1 MTSMLSSRQRGAVRL
16 AWRFIAPYRGRVL
29 GALLALLFTAAI
41 TLSMGQ
47 GIKLLVDQG
56 LATQSPAALRHSLLL
71 FFVLVLALAFGTYT
85 RFYLVSWIGERVVA
99 DIRRRVFDHLI
110 ELHPGFYESNR
121 SSEIQSRLTADTT
134 LLQSVI
140 GSSLSMALRNL
151 IMLIGGSI
159 LLVVTNPKLSGIV
172 LLALPLVVAPILLF
186 GRRVR
191 ALSRQSQDRVADVG
205 SYVGEVLGQIKTVQA
220 YNHQDEDKRRF
231 GESAEA
237 AFDVARKRIAQ
248 RSWLITVVIVLV
260 LGAVGVMLWVGGM
273 DVIAGRISGGEL
285 AAFVFYSLIV
295 GSSFG
300 TLSEVIGELQR
311 AAGAAERIGELL
323 RSRNAIVAP
332 ERPQPLQRPVQG
344 RIELQGVRFAYPSR
358 ADSYAIDGV
367 DLQVA
372 AGETLA
378 LVGPSGAGKSTLFDL
393 LLRFFDPQQGRILID
408 GVPIDQL
415 DPRELRACFALVSQT
430 PALFY
435 GSIEDNIRYGRLD
448 ASQAEVEAAA
458 RAAHAHEFIQR
469 LPQGYQTHLGE
480 AGLGLSGGQRQR
492 LAIARALLADA
503 PILLLDE
510 ATSALDAESEHLIQ
524 QALPSLMAGR
534 TTLVIA
540 HRLATVKQADRIAVI
555 ERGRLAAIGRH
566 WPACR
571 ADRQQRAVCA
581 PGRAAVRQLALRLDG
596 GGGAGRGDDDRRHG
610 QPLPPEQL
618 LAEEDQATERGD
630 RRLQAHQHAEGTRGH
645 ACQGDHFQAVRQRR

>member
-1 MTSMLSSRQRGAVRL
+1 MLSILSSRQRNALRM
-16 AWRFIAPYRGRVL
+16 AWRFIAPYRGRVF
-29 GALLALLFTAAI
+29 GALLALMFTAAI

-56 LATQSPAALRHSLLL
+56 LATQSPEALQQSIGL
-71 FFVLVLALAFGTYT
+71 FFVLVLALAIGTFT
-85 RFYLVSWIGERVVA
+85 RFYLVSWIGERFVA
-99 DIRRRVFDHLI
+99 DIRKRVFNHLI

-151 IMLIGGSI
+151 IMLVGGSV
-159 LLVVTNPKLSGIV
+159 LLVVTNAKLSGIV
-172 LLALPLVVAPILLF
+172 LMALPLVVAPILIF

-220 YNHQDEDKRRF
+220 YNHQNEDKRRF
-231 GESAEA
+231 GLSAEA
-237 AFDVARKRIAQ
+237 AFDTARQRIAQ
-248 RSWLITVVIVLV
+248 RAWLITVVIVLV

-295 GSSFG
+295 GSAFG

-311 AAGAAERIGELL
+311 AAGAAERIAELL
-323 RSRNAIVAP
+323 QARNEITPPASDALHL
-332 ERPQPLQRPVQG
+332 PQPVEG
-344 RIELQGVRFAYPSR
+344 RIELQGLRFAYPLRPGSF
-358 ADSYAIDGV
+358 AVDGIN
-367 DLQVA
+367 LQVA
-372 AGETLA
+372 AGQTLA

-408 GVPIDQL
+408 GVPIQQL
-415 DPRELRACFALVSQT
+415 DPRELRSSFALVSQN
-430 PALFY
+430 PALFF
-435 GSIEDNIRYGRLD
+435 GSVEDNIRYGRTD
-448 ASQAEVEAAA
+448 ASLAEVEAAA
-458 RAAHAHEFIQR
+458 KAAHAHEFIMK
-469 LPQGYQTHLGE
+469 LPDGYQTHLGD

-492 LAIARALLADA
+492 LAIARALLVDA

-524 QALPSLMAGR
+524 QALPPLMEGR

-540 HRLATVKQADRIAVI
+540 HRLATVKSADRIAVI
-555 ERGRLAAIGRH
+555 EHGKLAAIGSH
-566 WPACR
+566 SEL
-571 ADRQQRAVCA
+571 VSSS
-581 PGRAAVRQLALRLDG
+581 
-596 GGGAGRGDDDRRHG
+596 
-610 QPLPPEQL
+610 PLYAR
-618 LAEEDQATERGD
+618 LAE
-630 RRLQAHQHAEGTRGH
+630 LQFSNEAEVVG
-645 ACQGDHFQAVRQRR
+645 

>member
-1 MTSMLSSRQRGAVRL
+1 MISMLSSRQRSAIRL
-16 AWRFIAPYRGRVL
+16 AWRFVAPYRGRVL
-29 GALLALLFTAAI
+29 GALLALMFTAAI

-56 LATQSPAALRHSLLL
+56 LATQSPAALRQSLLL

-151 IMLIGGSI
+151 IMLIGGSV

-231 GESAEA
+231 GDSAEA
-237 AFDVARKRIAQ
+237 AFDVARKRITQ
-248 RSWLITVVIVLV
+248 RAWLITVVIVLV

-323 RSRNAIVAP
+323 RAGNAIVAP
-332 ERPQPLQRPVQG
+332 EQPQHLPQPVQG
-344 RIELQGVRFAYPSR
+344 RIELQAVRFAYPSR
-358 ADSYAIDGV
+358 SDSYAIDGI

-393 LLRFFDPQQGRILID
+393 LLRFFDPQGGRILID

-415 DPRELRACFALVSQT
+415 DPRELRASFALVSQN
-430 PALFY
+430 PALFF
-435 GSIEDNIRYGRLD
+435 GSVEDNIRYGRLD
-448 ASQAEVEAAA
+448 ASPAEVEAAA

-524 QALPSLMAGR
+524 QALPSLMTGR

-555 ERGRLAAIGRH
+555 EHGRLAAIGSH
-566 WPACR
+566 AE
-571 ADRQQRAVCA
+571 
-581 PGRAAVRQLALRLDG
+581 LIESN
-596 GGGAGRGDDDRRHG
+596 
-610 QPLPPEQL
+610 PLYAR
-618 LAEEDQATERGD
+618 LAE
-630 RRLQAHQHAEGTRGH
+630 LQFGS
-645 ACQGDHFQAVRQRR
+645 

>member
-1 MTSMLSSRQRGAVRL
+1 MTSLLSSRQRGAIRL

-56 LATQSPAALRHSLLL
+56 LATQSPAALRQSLLL

-151 IMLIGGSI
+151 IMLIGGSV
-159 LLVVTNPKLSGIV
+159 LLVITNPKLSGIV

-220 YNHQDEDKRRF
+220 YNHQNEDKRRF

-323 RSRNAIVAP
+323 RSSNAIVAP
-332 ERPQPLQRPVQG
+332 EQPQHLPQPVRG

-358 ADSYAIDGV
+358 PGSYAIDGIA
-367 DLQVA
+367 LQVA

-393 LLRFFDPQQGRILID
+393 LLRFFDPQAGRILID

-415 DPRELRACFALVSQT
+415 DPRELRACFALVSQN
-430 PALFY
+430 PALFF
-435 GSIEDNIRYGRLD
+435 GSVEDNIRYGRLD
-448 ASQAEVEAAA
+448 ATRAEVEAAA
-458 RAAHAHEFIQR
+458 RAAHAHEFIER

-540 HRLATVKQADRIAVI
+540 HRLATVKQADRIAVV
-555 ERGRLAAIGRH
+555 EQGRLAAIGSHAELIESSSLYAR
-566 WPACR
+566 
-571 ADRQQRAVCA
+571 
-581 PGRAAVRQLALRLDG
+581 
-596 GGGAGRGDDDRRHG
+596 
-610 QPLPPEQL
+610 
-618 LAEEDQATERGD
+618 LAE
-630 RRLQAHQHAEGTRGH
+630 LQFGN
-645 ACQGDHFQAVRQRR
+645 

>member
-1 MTSMLSSRQRGAVRL
+1 MLSILSSRQRNALRM
-16 AWRFIAPYRGRVL
+16 AWRFIAPYRGRVF

-56 LATQSPAALRHSLLL
+56 LATQSPAALQQSIGL
-71 FFVLVLALAFGTYT
+71 FFVLVLALAIGTFT
-85 RFYLVSWIGERVVA
+85 RFYLVSWIGERFVA
-99 DIRRRVFDHLI
+99 DIRKRVFNHLI

-151 IMLIGGSI
+151 IMLVGGSV
-159 LLVVTNPKLSGIV
+159 LLVVTNAKLSGIV
-172 LLALPLVVAPILLF
+172 LMALPLVVAPILIF

-220 YNHQDEDKRRF
+220 YNHQNEDKRRF
-231 GESAEA
+231 GLSAEA
-237 AFDVARKRIAQ
+237 AFDTARQRIAQ
-248 RSWLITVVIVLV
+248 RAWLITVVIVLV

-295 GSSFG
+295 GSAFG

-311 AAGAAERIGELL
+311 AAGAAERIAELL
-323 RSRNAIVAP
+323 QARNEITPPAADGLHLS
-332 ERPQPLQRPVQG
+332 QPVQG
-344 RIELQGVRFAYPSR
+344 RIELQGLRFAYPSR
-358 ADSYAIDGV
+358 PGSFAVDGI

-408 GVPIDQL
+408 GVPIQQL
-415 DPRELRACFALVSQT
+415 DPRELRSSFALVSQN
-430 PALFY
+430 PALFF
-435 GSIEDNIRYGRLD
+435 GSVEDNIRYGRTD
-448 ASQAEVEAAA
+448 ASLAEVEAAA
-458 RAAHAHEFIQR
+458 KAAHAHEFIMK
-469 LPQGYQTHLGE
+469 LPNGYQTHLGD

-492 LAIARALLADA
+492 LAIARALLVDA

-524 QALPSLMAGR
+524 QALPPLMEGR

-540 HRLATVKQADRIAVI
+540 HRLATVKSADRIAVI
-555 ERGRLAAIGRH
+555 EHGKLAAIGTH
-566 WPACR
+566 SEL
-571 ADRQQRAVCA
+571 VSSS
-581 PGRAAVRQLALRLDG
+581 
-596 GGGAGRGDDDRRHG
+596 
-610 QPLPPEQL
+610 PLYAR
-618 LAEEDQATERGD
+618 LAE
-630 RRLQAHQHAEGTRGH
+630 LQFNNEAE
-645 ACQGDHFQAVRQRR
+645 ASA

>member
-1 MTSMLSSRQRGAVRL
+1 MPSILSSRQRTALRM
-16 AWRFIAPYRGRVL
+16 AWRFIAPYRWRVL
-29 GALLALLFTAAI
+29 GALLALMFTAGI

-56 LATQSPAALRHSLLL
+56 LSTQSPAALQQSIGL
-71 FFVLVLALAFGTYT
+71 FFVLVLALAIGTFT
-85 RFYLVSWIGERVVA
+85 RFYLVSWIGERFVA
-99 DIRRRVFDHLI
+99 DIRKRVFNHLI

-151 IMLIGGSI
+151 IMLIGGSV
-159 LLVVTNPKLSGIV
+159 LLVVTNAKLSGIV
-172 LLALPLVVAPILLF
+172 LMALPLVVAPILIF

-220 YNHQDEDKRRF
+220 YNHQAEDKRRF
-231 GESAEA
+231 GLSAEA
-237 AFDVARKRIAQ
+237 AFDTARKRIAQ
-248 RSWLITVVIVLV
+248 RAWLITVVIVLV

-295 GSSFG
+295 GSAFG

-311 AAGAAERIGELL
+311 AAGAAERIAELL
-323 RSRNAIVAP
+323 QARNEITPPALDAV
-332 ERPQPLQRPVQG
+332 QLVQPVQG
-344 RIELQGVRFAYPSR
+344 RIELQGLRFAYPSR
-358 ADSYAIDGV
+358 PGSYAVDGI
-367 DLQVA
+367 DLQVTP
-372 AGETLA
+372 GETLA

-393 LLRFFDPQQGRILID
+393 LLRFFDPQEGRILVD
-408 GVPIDQL
+408 GQPIRQL
-415 DPRELRACFALVSQT
+415 APADLRSSFALVSQN
-430 PALFY
+430 PALFF
-435 GSIEDNIRYGRLD
+435 GTVEDNIRYGRTD
-448 ASQAEVEAAA
+448 ASLAEVEAAA
-458 RAAHAHEFIQR
+458 KVAHAHAFIMK
-469 LPQGYQTHLGE
+469 LPDGYQTHLGD

-492 LAIARALLADA
+492 LAIARALLVDA

-524 QALPSLMAGR
+524 QALPRLMQGR

-540 HRLATVKQADRIAVI
+540 HRLATVKSADRIAVI
-555 ERGRLAAIGRH
+555 EHGKLAAIGSH
-566 WPACR
+566 SEL
-571 ADRQQRAVCA
+571 VISS
-581 PGRAAVRQLALRLDG
+581 
-596 GGGAGRGDDDRRHG
+596 
-610 QPLPPEQL
+610 PLYAR
-618 LAEEDQATERGD
+618 LAE
-630 RRLQAHQHAEGTRGH
+630 LQFSNEADAK
-645 ACQGDHFQAVRQRR
+645 V

>member
-1 MTSMLSSRQRGAVRL
+1 MTSMLSSRQRGAMRL
-16 AWRFIAPYRGRVL
+16 AWRFIVPYRGRVL
-29 GALLALLFTAAI
+29 AALLALLFTAVI

-56 LATQSPAALRHSLLL
+56 LATQSPAALRQSLSL

-151 IMLIGGSI
+151 IMLIGGSV

-231 GESAEA
+231 AGSAEA
-237 AFDVARKRIAQ
+237 AFDVARKRVAQ
-248 RSWLITVVIVLV
+248 RAWLITVVIVLV

-323 RSRNAIVAP
+323 RAGNAIVAP
-332 ERPQPLQRPVQG
+332 QLPRHLPQPLQG

-358 ADSYAIDGV
+358 SDSYAIDGI

-372 AGETLA
+372 PGETLA

-393 LLRFFDPQQGRILID
+393 LLRFFDPQAGSILLD
-408 GVPIDQL
+408 GVPIEQL
-415 DPRELRACFALVSQT
+415 DPRELRACFALVSQN
-430 PALFY
+430 PALFF
-435 GSIEDNIRYGRLD
+435 GSIEDNIRYGRLH

-555 ERGRLAAIGRH
+555 EQGRLAAIGRH
-566 WPACR
+566 AE
-571 ADRQQRAVCA
+571 
-581 PGRAAVRQLALRLDG
+581 LIESN
-596 GGGAGRGDDDRRHG
+596 
-610 QPLPPEQL
+610 PLYAR
-618 LAEEDQATERGD
+618 LAE
-630 RRLQAHQHAEGTRGH
+630 LQFGR
-645 ACQGDHFQAVRQRR
+645 